1 VIFFAT
7 WSEAVRRT
15 IILAS
20 VIIAAGGA
28 ALILGIEALPALLLA
43 AVAGAGIGLL
53 INGRKTGSSRHSASQ
68 DCLAVLYRHLID
80 MGDALQEVSLDNLQR
95 RGGWDRSLFA
105 DVLKRVEQ
113 LTPGFQSS
121 LIEYLTLP
129 DQRHSER
136 VTALLAVDRLSAA
149 YTYWTRL
156 FPPRKQDES
165 MFVLSLLQD
174 LSEKVEHAIHLLAD
188 EAKR

>member
-1 VIFFAT
+1 
-7 WSEAVRRT
+7 VRRT
-15 IILAS
+15 IILAG
-20 VIIAAGGA
+20 VIIAAGGTA
-28 ALILGIEALPALLLA
+28 VVLGRDALPAVLLA
-43 AVAGAGIGLL
+43 LVAGAGIGLL
-53 INGRKTGSSRHSASQ
+53 IGGRKAAPSKASRDSLSM
-68 DCLAVLYRHLID
+68 LYRQLID

-113 LTPGFQSS
+113 LTPGFQAA
-121 LIEYLTLP
+121 LTDYLMLP
-129 DQRHSER
+129 DQRHTER
-136 VTALLAVDRLSAA
+136 VTALMAVDRLSAA

-174 LSEKVEHAIHLLAD
+174 LSEKVEHAIRLL
-188 EAKR
+188 EQR